1 MKRNLIYLIVAV
13 MTFLTSCD
21 KEYSELYSDNRPEIP
36 VTYEGALTEGF
47 NPYIKVPLSTNTFKL
62 TLVIPENSGR
72 KIKEISK
79 VLAGATSINAGGVRK
94 GTYITAPIAGSGN
107 KVVFNTS
114 VSEFRGKSAAN
125 ETLIAN
131 FEKSTTL
138 KTQEIA
144 FMFLVTL
151 DNEQEIIPVQARV
164 WLTK

>member
-1 MKRNLIYLIVAV
+1 MKRNLIYLVLAV
-13 MTFLTSCD
+13 MTLFVSCNKD
-21 KEYSELYSDNRPEIP
+21 YTEFYSDNRPEIP

-47 NPYIKVPLSTNTFKL
+47 NPYIKVPLATNTFKL
-62 TLVIPENSGR
+62 TLTIPESSNR

-79 VLAGATSINAGGVRK
+79 VLAGATSINAGGVRT
-94 GTYITAPIAGSGN
+94 GTYITSPIAGSGN

-114 VSEFRGKSAAN
+114 VSEFRSKSAAN
-125 ETLIAN
+125 EKIIKD
-131 FEKSTTL
+131 FENSTTL

-151 DNEQEIIPVQARV
+151 DNGQEIIPVQARI